1 MTIDKR
7 RAARMLRLALP
18 AVLAVAVLSA
28 GPTAVAQTPGTIE
41 GEVVNG
47 TDEAPVA
54 DAEVTL
60 QLFSAQADL
69 GTLSATTDA
78 KGRFSFTDLP
88 AGVAGFQ
95 LAATYQDALY
105 RSVATG
111 FTAGQTIEQTLTVWE
126 PTTSPRDVTLTD
138 YIVWVDREGEGVAVQ
153 HDFAWTNA
161 GDTAYVGEGEGG
173 TGGPSDGVVSVPL
186 PQGVTSLQYL
196 GTFLENP
203 GQVVGQTFVSQA
215 PIVPGQSSATV
226 RYNAPPLSS
235 LTLTTPFAATSIQ
248 LFVPQDVTVTA
259 TALRLSGTV
268 TDRGVTYQVY
278 AAQDIAAGT
287 TIDISMSQGETGTS
301 PTNTAMWI
309 LLGVAGLVIL
319 GGLVAFAIRSARA
332 RRARPAAARSAA
344 RPMRAK
350 ARPAEPRAN
359 VSRGKG
365 SVGAPPPGN
374 GQVAEPIE
382 DPDLIIEEIAAL
394 DLSFE
399 RGLLD
404 ERAYKRLRV
413 AAKDRLLR
421 AEGARARGGTTR

>member
-69 GTLSATTDA
+69 GTLSAITNA

-95 LAATYQDALY
+95 LAATYQDAVY

-126 PTTSPRDVTLTD
+126 PTISPKDVTLTD

-161 GDTAYVGEGEGG
+161 GDTAYVGGSEGG

-319 GGLVAFAIRSARA
+319 GGLVAFAIRRA
-332 RRARPAAARSAA
+332 TDAGEGPPGRAEGERVSREGVGRCAPAGERPGGRAHRGSRPDHRGDRRARPQLRARPAGRAGVQAPARRREGPAAARRRGA
-344 RPMRAK
+344 RERRDDPMRA
-350 ARPAEPRAN
+350 
-359 VSRGKG
+359 GG
-365 SVGAPPPGN
+365 
-374 GQVAEPIE
+374 
-382 DPDLIIEEIAAL
+382 
-394 DLSFE
+394 E
-399 RGLLD
+399 RSCS
-404 ERAYKRLRV
+404 
-413 AAKDRLLR
+413 
-421 AEGARARGGTTR
+421 